1 MDNVESIF
9 SKDLKGQT
17 GSLLISDFLEGHKV
31 IILGKS
37 NVAKRSNSFESFGG
51 RYEKEDATTLHT
63 AVRETIEEFFNLK
76 PSNNKVNEIAEGF
89 RKNKLIIRQYELH
102 GMSYLINF
110 SGLNFI
116 FQKLLSDFTELKPY
130 DDKSKFNVTKYIEE
144 RQVPDKPTEGLNEIH
159 SLRVFKIND
168 IKEKKIDID
177 IRWYTNKL
185 ISKLLFRGG

>member
-9 SKDLKGQT
+9 GKDLKGQS
-17 GSLLISDFLEGHKV
+17 GSLLISDFIEGHKV
-31 IILGKS
+31 IIHGKS

-76 PSNNKVNEIAEGF
+76 PSNAKVNEIAQGF
-89 RKNKLIIRQYELH
+89 RTNKLIVRQYELH

-110 SGLNFI
+110 AGLNYI
-116 FQKLLSDFTELKPY
+116 FQKLLSEFPELVPY
-130 DDKSKFNVTKYIEE
+130 NEKGKFNIQKYIDE
-144 RQVPDKPTEGLNEIH
+144 RQVPDSPSHGLNEIH
-159 SLRVFKIND
+159 SLRVFKVND
-168 IKEKKIDID
+168 LKEKKVDID

-185 ISKLLFRGG
+185 ISKMLFRH

>member
-9 SKDLKGQT
+9 GKDLKGLS
-17 GSLLISDFLEGHKV
+17 GSVLISDFIEGQKV

-37 NVAKRSNSFESFGG
+37 NVPKRSNSFESFGG

-76 PSNNKVNEIAEGF
+76 PTYNNVNEIAEGL
-89 RKNKLIIRQYELH
+89 RRNKLIVRQYELH

-110 SGLNFI
+110 AGLNFI
-116 FQKLLSDFTELKPY
+116 FQKLLTEHYKLIPY
-130 DDKSKFNVTKYIEE
+130 NDKGKFNITKYIEE
-144 RQVPDKPTEGLNEIH
+144 RQVPEKPDQGLGEIH
-159 SLRVFKIND
+159 SLRVFKVND

-185 ISKLLFRGG
+185 ISKMLFRH

>member
-9 SKDLKGQT
+9 GRDLKGQS
-17 GSLLISDFLEGHKV
+17 GSLLISDFIEGQKV

-37 NVAKRSNSFESFGG
+37 NVPKRSNSFESFGG

-76 PSNNKVNEIAEGF
+76 PSNAKVNEIAEGF
-89 RKNKLIIRQYELH
+89 RRNKLIVRQYELH

-110 SGLNFI
+110 AGLNYI
-116 FQKLLSDFTELKPY
+116 FQKLLSEFPEWKPY
-130 DDKSKFNVTKYIEE
+130 DEKGKFNITKYIEE
-144 RQVPDKPTEGLNEIH
+144 RQVPDKPEQGLNEIH
-159 SLRVFKIND
+159 SLRVFKVND
-168 IKEKKIDID
+168 LKEKKVDID

-185 ISKLLFRGG
+185 ISKMLFRH